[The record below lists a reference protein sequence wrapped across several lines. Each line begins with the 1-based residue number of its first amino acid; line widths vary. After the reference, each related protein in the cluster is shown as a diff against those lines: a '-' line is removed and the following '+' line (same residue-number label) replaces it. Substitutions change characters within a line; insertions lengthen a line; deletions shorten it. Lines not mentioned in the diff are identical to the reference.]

1 MVKTVALSKKWI
13 VLLHIGIVVL
23 ALLVVVGLR
32 VLWVPK
38 EPPREASGVT
48 VNYPFM
54 LTITTQKNNYRQ
66 YETVNIQI
74 ALRNIGNETVTIMF
88 MHYGNPSKL
97 WFQFVYDESGRV
109 VFYWNGVGLLPM
121 VDVMTLQ
128 PNESRE
134 ISCTWDQKNTDT
146 GIQVPLGFYYLT
158 AAVGFILGEDF
169 NGTVVNLESQKRIAI
184 STF

>member
-54 LTITTQKNNYRQ
+54 LMITTENDTYKPH
-66 YETVNIQI
+66 ETVDMQI
-74 ALRNIGNETVTIMF
+74 TLKNVGDENVTMMF
-88 MHYGNPSKL
+88 TSGGNPSKL
-97 WFQFVYDESGRV
+97 WFQFVYDESGCV
-109 VFYWNGVGLLPM
+109 VFYWNGVGKIQ
-121 VDVMTLQ
+121 VVNYMTLQ

-146 GIQVPLGFYYLT
+146 GTQVPLGFYYLT

-169 NGTVVNLESQKRIAI
+169 NGTVVSLESQKRIAI